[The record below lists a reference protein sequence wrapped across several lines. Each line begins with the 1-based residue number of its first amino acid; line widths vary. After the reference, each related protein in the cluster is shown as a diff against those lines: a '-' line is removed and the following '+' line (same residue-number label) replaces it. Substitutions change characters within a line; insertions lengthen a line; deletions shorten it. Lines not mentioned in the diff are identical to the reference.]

1 MRMHGLEIRIA
12 RIFNTYGPRML
23 LNDGRLISN
32 LLVQSIHGKEL
43 TIYGNGNQTR
53 SFCFIDDLIDG
64 LTLLMNSSNI
74 GPMNLGNPEELSILQ
89 VANLIRNS
97 SFKKLNLKFS
107 KELED
112 DPLRRKPSIDLA
124 QKELNWK
131 PKMMFNQGLEITREY
146 FQNKLDLEKI
156 NN

>member
-32 LLVQSIHGKEL
+32 LLVQSINGNDL

-53 SFCFIDDLIDG
+53 SFCFVDDLIDG
-64 LTLLMNSSNI
+64 LILFMNSSNI

-89 VANLIRNS
+89 ITDLIRNIS
-97 SFKKLNLKFS
+97 IEKVNLKFLRA
-107 KELED
+107 LED
-112 DPLRRKPSIDLA
+112 DPLRRNPLIYLA
-124 QKELNWK
+124 QKELNWE
-131 PKMMFNQGLEITREY
+131 PKIMFKEGLSITRDY
-146 FQNKLDLEKI
+146 FEKKLTFEKTK
-156 NN
+156 